1 MIGHPSRIEEVTADE
16 NPVDLFPCMNTLGIH
31 VEARAQLYS
40 LLTGG
45 FLDDAMQLE
54 PMMQQL
60 TEDGPN
66 IHLLDSS
73 LTRQLADRDEDDI
86 EELVGLWLEC
96 EPIEALELDGED
108 LSDFLFQLVH
118 FCKTA
123 TQGDGLGVYLY
134 SDG

>member
-1 MIGHPSRIEEVTADE
+1 MIGHESGIEEIAADE
-16 NPVDLFPCMNTLGIH
+16 NPADLYPCMNTLGIRA
-31 VEARAQLYS
+31 EARAQLYS
-40 LLTGG
+40 LVTGS

-54 PMMQQL
+54 PLVRQL

-66 IHLLDSS
+66 IHLLDTS
-73 LTRQLADRDEDDI
+73 LTRQLSDRDEDDI
-86 EELVGLWLEC
+86 EELVSLWLEC

-108 LSDFLFQLVH
+108 LSDFLFQFVH

-123 TQGDGLGVYLY
+123 IQGDGLGVYLY

>member
-1 MIGHPSRIEEVTADE
+1 MIGHESGIKEIAADE
-16 NPVDLFPCMNTLGIH
+16 NPADLYPCMNTLGIH
-31 VEARAQLYS
+31 AEARAQLYS
-40 LLTGG
+40 LVTGS

-54 PMMQQL
+54 PLVRQL

-66 IHLLDSS
+66 IHLLDTS
-73 LTRQLADRDEDDI
+73 LTRQLSDRDEDDI
-86 EELVGLWLEC
+86 EELVSLWLEC

-108 LSDFLFQLVH
+108 LSDFLFQFVH

-123 TQGDGLGVYLY
+123 IQGDGLGVYLY